1 MKVLI
6 SDNVAREAIE
16 ILESTGKIEV
26 HDRAGIDHQQLVESI
41 PDYDGLIIRSAS
53 KVTVDVIQAGMRLKV
68 IGRAGIGLDNVD
80 VSEATKRGI
89 VVMNTPEGNTVT
101 TAEHTISMLLALS
114 RNIPQATASMKSHK
128 WEKKKFQGKEVYR
141 KTLGIIGMGK
151 IGSIVADR
159 ALGLKMKVI
168 AHDPYL
174 KEETARSIGVELVPL
189 DELYAR
195 ADYITLHVPRTRD
208 TVNLI
213 NREAIS
219 KMKDGVMVINCARG
233 GIVDEEALC
242 EALKQGKV
250 RGAALDVFVQEPPGE
265 HPLLQLENVICTP
278 HLGAST
284 EEAQRKVAEDVA
296 HQIVDYLLYGTVK
309 NAVNMP
315 SIDAESVSLLKPYLD
330 LCGKMGGFMAH
341 FVEGAVGEVSISYR
355 GEVSLLDCQPLTV
368 SILVGLLS
376 PSLKDAVNFVNAPHL
391 AKERGI
397 KVTESKSESAEDFI
411 NLISVDVK
419 TNKREGHIAGT
430 LFGKR
435 EPRIVR
441 LDSFAL
447 EAIPEGHMVFIK
459 STDAPGVIGEIG
471 TFLGKNSIN
480 INRMNVGQDLANKL
494 NVILLHTDITVS
506 APVMEGLSKL
516 PHVIQALR
524 FDL

>member
-6 SDNVAREAIE
+6 SDNVAREAIH

-26 HDRAGIDHQQLVESI
+26 HDRAGSDHQKLVEII
-41 PDYDGLIIRSAS
+41 PEYDGLIIRSAT
-53 KVTVDVIQAGMRLKV
+53 KVTKEVIQAGVRLKV
-68 IGRAGIGLDNVD
+68 IGRAGSGLDNVD
-80 VSEATKRGI
+80 AAEATKRGI
-89 VVMNTPEGNTVT
+89 VVMNTPEGNTIT

-114 RNIPQATASMKSHK
+114 RNIPQATASMKNYK
-128 WEKKKFQGKEVYR
+128 WEKKKFEGKEVYR

-159 ALGLKMKVI
+159 AMGLKMKVI

-174 KEETARSIGVELVPL
+174 KEETARNIGVELVSL
-189 DELYAR
+189 DEMYAR
-195 ADYITLHVPRTRD
+195 ADYVTLHVPRTRE
-208 TVNLI
+208 TTNLI
-213 NREAIS
+213 NREAIN
-219 KMKDGVMVINCARG
+219 KMKDGAMLINCARG
-233 GIVDEEALC
+233 GIVDEEALYQ
-242 EALKQGKV
+242 ALKQG
-250 RGAALDVFVQEPPGE
+250 RLWGAALDVFTQEPPGK
-265 HPLLQLENVICTP
+265 HPLLELENVICTP

-315 SIDAESVSLLKPYLD
+315 SIDGEVVSLLKPYLD
-330 LCGKMGGFMAH
+330 LCEKMGHFMAH
-341 FVEGAVGEVSISYR
+341 FVEGALEEVSISYR
-355 GEVSLLDCQPLTV
+355 GEVSRLDCRPLTV
-368 SILVGLLS
+368 SVLVGILS
-376 PSLKDAVNFVNAPHL
+376 PTLTDTINFVNAPHL

-397 KVTESKSESAEDFI
+397 RVTEAKSESAEDFI
-411 NLISVDVK
+411 NLISIVVK
-419 TNKREGHIAGT
+419 TNKKKGHIAGT

-441 LDSFAL
+441 LDSFTL

-459 STDAPGVIGEIG
+459 SGDSPGVIGGIG
-471 TFLGKNSIN
+471 TFLGQNNIN

-494 NVILLHTDITVS
+494 NIILLHTDITVPV
-506 APVMEGLSKL
+506 PVMEGLSRL

-524 FDL
+524 FDI